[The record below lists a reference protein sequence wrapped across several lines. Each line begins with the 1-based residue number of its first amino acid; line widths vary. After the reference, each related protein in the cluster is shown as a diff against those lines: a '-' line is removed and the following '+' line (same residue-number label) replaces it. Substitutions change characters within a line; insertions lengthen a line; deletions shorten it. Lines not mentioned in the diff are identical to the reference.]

1 VLLREFFHTTF
12 FSCSPVNDLFS
23 LRPIVDEQDEAWAT
37 GVDGRRRT
45 ARRNIVRGLYENIR
59 WCWVA
64 LALGSLVLQATREVD
79 IGPTHQQVLN
89 IGELVLTIAFDIE
102 IAVRIIAHLP
112 DWRGFFVQGNNY
124 LDTVLAIGSTIIQ
137 IPAVHNSPAYPW
149 LTIFQLARFYRVIL
163 EIPRMRPLLL
173 SVFGNMHGLVNM
185 SLFLILVNYLSALFA
200 SQLLRGDLPSSQ
212 TMNFGQI
219 FTSFLAIYQIF
230 SSENWTNVLYSSAMA
245 EIPLGQSWIV
255 VLFIVGWFFFA
266 NCVLPLFYR
275 VVLQLLTTCTSYSY
289 RAANVYRR
297 HQRELQCR

>member
-1 VLLREFFHTTF
+1 MF

-23 LRPIVDEQDEAWAT
+23 LRPIDDEQDEAWAT

-45 ARRNIVRGLYENIR
+45 ARRNLVRGLYENIR

-102 IAVRIIAHLP
+102 IAVRIVAHLP
-112 DWRGFFVQGNNY
+112 DWRSFFVQGNNY

-163 EIPRMRPLLL
+163 EIPRMKPLLL

-185 SLFLILVNYLSALFA
+185 SLFLILVNYISALFA

-245 EIPLGQSWIV
+245 EIPLGQSWII

-266 NCVLPLFYR
+266 NCLLPLFYR
-275 VVLQLLTTCTSYSY
+275 VVSRLLTTCMYSYS
-289 RAANVYRR
+289 AANVYRR
-297 HQRELQCR
+297 HQRELQRR